1 MVRKEHYTKSWNMRG
16 RRGWQLDRL
25 SILPRTGTVE
35 EVWVREWPSPVE
47 EPSSTAP
54 VGPHTPPGEPP
65 ASPRAE
71 KPTEAP
77 EDLPGQAA
85 GTETGQASGT
95 ETGKS

>member
-1 MVRKEHYTKSWNMRG
+1 MIYEMIFCCI
-16 RRGWQLDRL
+16 DRL

-77 EDLPGQAA
+77 ADLPGQAA
-85 GTETGQASGT
+85 GTETGRASGT
-95 ETGKS
+95 ETSG